1 MIMRSSAPWRL
12 FCAALLLCVPWP
24 LLAAPVAGGSTGSLT
39 GNPAAHPAS
48 PSNPANPANPA
59 NSFNPGDPL
68 NASDPSM
75 KAALARLFEQADLVR
90 SDPANPGHQPVQTLS
105 LARFLEAVAA
115 SNLDLA
121 AQRYN
126 VLIARAQLAAARV
139 SPNPV
144 LSGAT
149 THDIS
154 GKDQP
159 TTYSAGVTELVEVGG
174 KRTFRTEVA
183 VQNLL
188 AASATVDDFFRN
200 LRGTAASA
208 YVDAVTG
215 QLTVQEKLRAYQSL
229 NKLADLNQ
237 FRFSAGDLAQVDYNQ
252 ARADALQARGD
263 LYSSQS
269 ASSAN
274 LYTLLQLLGK
284 PGAAL
289 PRTVGRLEI
298 RAHRFDLNTLLA
310 HAKDHRPDVV
320 AARLAYKSSQSATRL
335 ARANRLPDV
344 TGGVTYQNNQ
354 ASNYYLDPTP
364 QTSIPSTFP
373 CRCRCRSS
381 TAYRGEYL
389 AALNTAAQAEKALRA
404 TELRAEVDVR
414 GGLARYQA
422 AIWSSSRSTRAAR
435 CNWPRRC
442 CKPGCKATSR
452 GTATLLDV
460 LNAQRSDTDVHL
472 AALNALSERAKAL
485 IAVEQAADLWDL
497 DF

>member
-1 MIMRSSAPWRL
+1 MRSSSL
-12 FCAALLLCVPWP
+12 FWLLFAVLLLDVPWSVS
-24 LLAAPVAGGSTGSLT
+24 AAPAVGGNAAAAP
-39 GNPAAHPAS
+39 GNPAA
-48 PSNPANPANPA
+48 NPANPANPTNPA
-59 NSFNPGDPL
+59 NPANPFNPGDPL
-68 NASDPSM
+68 NAADPAM
-75 KAALARLFEQADLVR
+75 KASLARLSDEANLVKA
-90 SDPANPGHQPVQTLS
+90 DPANPGHQQVQTLS
-105 LARFLEAVAA
+105 LARFLAAVAA

-126 VLIARAQLAAARV
+126 VRIAEAQLVAARV

-154 GKDQP
+154 GKNQP
-159 TTYSAGVTELVEVGG
+159 ATYSVGVTELVEVGG
-174 KRTFRTEVA
+174 KRTFRTDVA

-188 AASATVDDFFRN
+188 AASATVEDFFRN

-215 QLTVQEKLRAYQSL
+215 QLTVEEKLRAYRSL
-229 NKLADLNQ
+229 NQLADLNQ
-237 FRFSAGDLAQVDYNQ
+237 FRFSAGDLAEVDYNQ

-289 PRTVGRLEI
+289 PKTVGRLEI
-298 RAHRFDLNTLLA
+298 RPHRFDLNALLA
-310 HAKDHRPDVV
+310 HAKDHRPDII
-320 AARLAYKSSQSATRL
+320 AARLAYQSSQSSTRL

-344 TGGVTYQNNQ
+344 TGGLTYQNNQ

-364 QTSIPSTFP
+364 NFNSINVSLSVPLPLFNS
-373 CRCRCRSS
+373 
-381 TAYRGEYL
+381 YRGEYL
-389 AALNTAAQAEKALRA
+389 AALNTAAQAEKTLRS
-404 TELRAEVDVR
+404 TELKAEVDVR

-422 AIWSSSRSTRAAR
+422 ALSQLAQYQGGALQLAEKVLQAR
-435 CNWPRRC
+435 LQSYKQGN
-442 CKPGCKATSR
+442 
-452 GTATLLDV
+452 ATLLDV
-460 LNAQRSDTDVHL
+460 LNAQRTDTDVHL
-472 AALNALSERAKAL
+472 AALSALSERAKAL